1 MSDER
6 LSDASLARIAADYET
21 WRRLIDRHAQRGW
34 SLEVAESALIESVP
48 ALLAEVERLRA
59 ENAEMY
65 KSLMDYSGL
74 EDDK

>member
-6 LSDASLARIAADYET
+6 LTDAQLADIEAAVAA
-21 WRRLIDRHAQRGW
+21 RLGRYRWVHVAVDDVAA
-34 SLEVAESALIESVP
+34 LVAEVRA
-48 ALLAEVERLRA
+48 LRA